1 MSDLPQDL
9 TPEDERD
16 LLAAE
21 FVIGLLDASAHAAAA
36 GRVGADPAFA
46 AAVEA
51 WERRLTPLIAGLPPG
66 TPSAELWAR
75 ISAQLPRTYS
85 ERRSWWD
92 SLTFWRAATGV
103 AAAMA
108 AALAVVVL
116 VPDEKTSAP
125 AGDAPPTLQP
135 IMASTRMQT
144 EAGQVLFVITFDQ
157 ARNRV
162 IVTSVAGDG
171 GSADHSHELW
181 MLPKDGAPVSLG
193 ILPSGGSHAMPMSV
207 ELTPDASLAV
217 SVEPL
222 GGSPTGLPTGP
233 VVAQGQ
239 LTPL

>member
-1 MSDLPQDL
+1 MPDLSHDDL

-16 LLAAE
+16 LQAAE
-21 FVIGLLDASAHAAAA
+21 FVIGLLDAEAHAAAA
-36 GRVGADPAFA
+36 ARLEGDPGFA
-46 AAVEA
+46 RAVEA
-51 WERRLTPLIAGLPPG
+51 WERRLTPLIANLPSD
-66 TPSAELWAR
+66 TPPAELWAR
-75 ISAQLPRTYS
+75 IAARLPRTYA

-92 SLTFWRAATGV
+92 SLTFWRTATGV

-116 VPDEKTSAP
+116 VPDRAAAP
-125 AGDAPPTLQP
+125 EGDAPSKLQP
-135 IMASTRMQT
+135 VLASTRMQT

-171 GSADHSHELW
+171 GSPGHSHELW

-217 SVEPL
+217 SVEPV

-233 VVAQGQ
+233 VVAQGR

>member
-1 MSDLPQDL
+1 MPDLPRDL

-16 LLAAE
+16 LQAAE
-21 FVIGLLDASAHAAAA
+21 FVIGLLDADAHGAAVARL
-36 GRVGADPAFA
+36 GTDPAFA

-51 WERRLTPLIAGLPPG
+51 WERRLTPLIASLPSG

-75 ISAQLPRTYS
+75 IAARLPKAYG

-92 SLTFWRAATGV
+92 SLTLWRATTGV
-103 AAAMA
+103 AAAIA
-108 AALAVVVL
+108 ATLAAVVL
-116 VPDEKTSAP
+116 VPDDRATAP
-125 AGDAPPTLQP
+125 VGDAPPTLQP
-135 IMASTRMQT
+135 VMASTRMQT

-171 GSADHSHELW
+171 GSPGHSHELW
-181 MLPKDGAPVSLG
+181 MLPKQGAPVSLG

-217 SVEPL
+217 SVEPE

-233 VVAQGQ
+233 VVAEGQ